1 MYGIDPVRDI
11 DRLTDRVLGAQAMSD
26 AGSQN
31 IRVDLC
37 RSGQRYVVSA
47 DLPGVDPASIE
58 LMVDSGALTI
68 KARRTRR
75 SVLTDDWIARERV
88 SGTFERQLVLS
99 EPVDAEEMH
108 VGYHAGVLTVSILV
122 TEKPSL
128 VPA

>member
-1 MYGIDPVRDI
+1 MYSIDPARDI
-11 DRLTDRVLGAQAMSD
+11 DHLTDRVLGAQAASD
-26 AGSQN
+26 ADSN

-58 LMVDSGALTI
+58 LIVDNGALTI

-88 SGTFERQLVLS
+88 SGTFERQLILS
-99 EPVDAEEMH
+99 EPVDAEHMH
-108 VGYHAGVLTVSILV
+108 VGYHAGVLTVSIPV
-122 TEKPSL
+122 AEKPSP